1 MESKTTADK
10 PLNIVWFCTDQ
21 QRWDTIHSLGNP
33 YIKTPNIDKLV
44 AEGVAFTRAYT
55 QAPICT
61 PSRSCFL
68 TGRYPRTTK
77 AFFNGNDTYSKD
89 EKLVTKLL
97 SDRGYTCGLS
107 GKLHLT
113 SAQGRMENRTDDGY
127 SYIQWSEHP
136 NNDWPNGENDYQNW
150 LKEKGQKW
158 EEIYGGKYTS
168 MATWPPTPNPN
179 FTGKTV
185 GVPAQYHQTTWC
197 VEKAIEFIEQNRG
210 KETPWLI
217 SLNPYDPHPPL
228 DPPQEYK
235 DRLKIE
241 DMPLPLWKEGELDNK
256 PPHQQKDFYQGGQ
269 DGQAEPFPELS
280 DDDKRERFRDYYA
293 EIELI
298 DDQFGRLM
306 DYLEEIGE
314 KDNTLVI
321 FMSDHGEMN
330 GDHGLYWKGAYF
342 YEALTHI
349 PLIMSCPS
357 RFPKG
362 LKCNALVELVD
373 IAPTL
378 MELAGYEV
386 PFYMQGK
393 SLAPILTG
401 QASPDYHKDSVY
413 SEYYYCL
420 KGTHEDIFAT
430 MRFDGRYK
438 IVNYHNKEFGEL
450 YDLEHDPEE
459 FVNLW
464 DNPDYAVLKAE
475 LIKKNFDSAVM
486 KNMDYSMNRI
496 NDY

>member
-1 MESKTTADK
+1 MSKKNGEK

-21 QRWDTIHSLGNP
+21 QRWDTIHSLGNL
-33 YIKTPNIDKLV
+33 YLHTPNIDRLC
-44 AEGVAFTRAYT
+44 AQGVAFMRAYT

-77 AFFNGNDTYSKD
+77 AFFNGNDHYSKD
-89 EKLVTKLL
+89 EILVTKLL
-97 SDRGYTCGLS
+97 ADNGYVCGLS

-127 SYIQWSEHP
+127 TWMRWSEHP
-136 NNDWPNGENDYQNW
+136 NDDWPGGENDYQNW
-150 LKEKGQKW
+150 LKEKGLRW
-158 EEIYGGKYTS
+158 ADIYGGKYTS

-197 VEKAIEFIEQNRG
+197 VEKAIEFIEENREKG
-210 KETPWLI
+210 HSWLI

-228 DPPQEYK
+228 DPPQAYK

-241 DMPLPLWKEGELDNK
+241 NMPLPRWKDGELERK

-269 DGQAEPFPELS
+269 DGQAEPFPTLS
-280 DDDKRERFRDYYA
+280 DNDKRERFRDYYA
-293 EIELI
+293 QIELL

-306 DYLEEIGE
+306 QYLEDVGE
-314 KDNTLVI
+314 RENTLVI
-321 FMSDHGEMN
+321 FMSDHGEMS

-342 YEALTHI
+342 YEGLVHV
-349 PLIMSCPS
+349 PLIFSCPS
-357 RFPKG
+357 RIAQG
-362 LKCNALVELVD
+362 MRSRALVELVD

-378 MELAGYEV
+378 LELAGLEI

-401 QASPDYHKDSVY
+401 QADPNYHKDSVY
-413 SEYYYCL
+413 SEFYHCL
-420 KGTHEDIFAT
+420 KGSHEDIYAT
-430 MRFDGRYK
+430 MYYDGRYK
-438 IVNYHNKEFGEL
+438 IVNYHGREFGEL
-450 YDLEHDPEE
+450 YDHENDPDE
-459 FVNLW
+459 FCNLW
-464 DNPDYAVLKAE
+464 DDPAYVTLRARLVQ
-475 LIKKNFDSAVM
+475 KNFDSAVM
-486 KNMDYSMNRI
+486 KNMDLSMDRI
-496 NDY
+496 NEY